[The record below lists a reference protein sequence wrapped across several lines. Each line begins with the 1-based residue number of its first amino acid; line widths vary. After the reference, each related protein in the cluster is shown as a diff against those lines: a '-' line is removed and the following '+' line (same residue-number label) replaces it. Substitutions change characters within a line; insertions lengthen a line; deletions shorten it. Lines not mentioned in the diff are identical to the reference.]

1 MRRHRFHIMAEI
13 LNAAKEGIT
22 KTQILYRANLSFTQ
36 LVHYI
41 TLLSELNFLETI
53 EVDEKTIY
61 KTTRRGKQFLQRFK
75 EIERLSKKL
84 LMKRKS
90 TEN

>member
-1 MRRHRFHIMAEI
+1 MAEI